1 MKNKPSYE
9 ELKHGSKELANITTA
24 QKKAEEDLRLYG
36 EIIANLSEGVYLI
49 RLNDVAIVYANPKFE
64 RMFGYRPGEL
74 VGKHASILHAPS
86 IISDKATP
94 EEIMEVVNKT
104 GEWHGEVN
112 NIKKDGTQFWCHA
125 NISIFDHSEFG
136 KVLVAVHS
144 DITRRKEAEIEQA
157 TMKRRLEA
165 LWKLS
170 RMVKTDFKA
179 ICDTVL
185 EEIVSMTKSRYG
197 FYGFLND
204 DESVMTVYSWS
215 RDALINCAL
224 HDKPLLYPIESSG
237 IWANAIRDRK
247 PYVINDYSLENPN
260 KKGTPEGHVQ
270 INRILSVPIFF
281 KKDRIVAIGCVAIKK
296 EDYDNGDVN
305 QLIAYLNSAQILLES
320 RKIEEDRQL
329 LLEKALS
336 ELKVLR
342 GILPLCSFCKKI
354 RDDNNGR
361 WENVDVY
368 IDKYSQADITHSICP
383 DCLKKHYAEDY
394 EDMTAYKKEE

>member
-1 MKNKPSYE
+1 MKRKPSYDD
-9 ELKHGSKELANITTA
+9 LKHGLKELGKITTA
-24 QKKAEEDLRLYG
+24 KKKAEEDLRLYG

-49 RLNDVAIVYANPKFE
+49 RLKDVAIVYANPKFE
-64 RMFGYRPGEL
+64 LMFGYCPGEL
-74 VGKHASILHAPS
+74 VGKHPSILNAPS
-86 IISDKATP
+86 IQSDKATH

-104 GEWHGEVN
+104 GEWHGEVK
-112 NIKKDGTQFWCHA
+112 NIKKDGTQLWCHA
-125 NISIFDHSEFG
+125 NVSIFDHAEFG

-170 RMVKTDFKA
+170 RMVKADFKA

-204 DESVMTVYSWS
+204 DESEMTVYSWS
-215 RDALINCAL
+215 KDALKNCAL
-224 HDKPLLYPIESSG
+224 HEKPLLYPIVSSG
-237 IWANAIRDRK
+237 IWANAIRDRE
-247 PYVINDYSLENPN
+247 PYVVNDYSLEYPN
-260 KKGTPEGHVQ
+260 KKGMPEGHVK
-270 INRILSVPIFF
+270 INRILSVPIYF
-281 KKDRIVAIGCVAIKK
+281 KKDRIVAIGCVANKN
-296 EDYDNGDVN
+296 EDYDNDDVN
-305 QLIAYLNSAQILLES
+305 QLIAYLNSAQILLER
-320 RKIEEDRQL
+320 RKHEEDRQY

-342 GILPLCSFCKKI
+342 GMLPLCSFCKKI
-354 RDDNNGR
+354 RDDNGH

-368 IDKYSQADITHSICP
+368 IDKYSQADIIHSICP
-383 DCLKKHYAEDY
+383 ECMKKHYAEEY
-394 EDMTAYKKEE
+394 KDMTENKKKE

>member
-1 MKNKPSYE
+1 MRNKRSYD
-9 ELKHGSKELANITTA
+9 ELKHGLEELGKKSTA
-24 QKKAEEDLRLYG
+24 QKKAEEDLRLHS
-36 EIIANLSEGVYLI
+36 EIIANMSEGVYLI
-49 RLNDVAIVYANPKFE
+49 RRNDVVIVYANPKFE
-64 RMFGYRPGEL
+64 QMFGYGPGEL
-74 VGKHASILHAPS
+74 VGKHASVVNAPTIKS
-86 IISDKATP
+86 AKETP
-94 EEIMEVVNKT
+94 EEIMEVVTKT
-104 GEWHGEVN
+104 GEWHGEVS

-125 NISIFDHSEFG
+125 NISVFDHSEFG

-170 RMVKTDFKA
+170 SMVKADFKA

-215 RDALINCAL
+215 KDALKNCAL

-237 IWANAIRDRK
+237 IWANAIRDRE
-247 PYVINDYSLENPN
+247 PYVVNDYSLEYPN
-260 KKGTPEGHVQ
+260 KNGIPEGHVK

-281 KKDRIVAIGCVAIKK
+281 KKDRIVAIGCVANKK

-305 QLIAYLNSAQILLES
+305 QLIAYLNSAQILIER
-320 RKIEEDRQL
+320 RKLEEDRQL

-336 ELKVLR
+336 ELKVLK
-342 GILPLCSFCKKI
+342 GILPLCCFCKKI
-354 RDDNNGR
+354 RDDKGH
-361 WENVDVY
+361 WESVDVY
-368 IDKYSQADITHSICP
+368 IDKYSQADISHSICP
-383 DCLKKHYAEDY
+383 DCMKKHYSED
-394 EDMTAYKKEE
+394 